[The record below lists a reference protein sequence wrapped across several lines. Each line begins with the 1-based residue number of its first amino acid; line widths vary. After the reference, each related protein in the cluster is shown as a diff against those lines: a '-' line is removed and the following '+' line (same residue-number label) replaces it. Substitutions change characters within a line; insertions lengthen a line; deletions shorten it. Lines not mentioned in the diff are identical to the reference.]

1 MTPGRGALL
10 MFESLSDMALL
21 SAEAVGLLQHD
32 WSSIGDKICNV
43 KLAWDF
49 E

>member
-1 MTPGRGALL
+1 MI
-10 MFESLSDMALL
+10 FESLSDMVLW

-32 WSSIGDKICNV
+32 WSSIWDKICTV